1 MSINIIISLITNAIL
16 ILSMATLFY
25 LEKLSG
31 VGCAIGFV
39 ISLVFLLKTLYTL
52 GICSGP
58 HVRIENLKKL
68 EINFIS
74 FNIVLAICV
83 SKAIVLYLKLGLVA
97 SILLAVTIV
106 FSICCGF
113 IFFMAR

>member
-1 MSINIIISLITNAIL
+1 MSISIIISLITNAIL

-25 LEKLSG
+25 FEKLSV
-31 VGCAIGFV
+31 VGCAIGFA
-39 ISLVFLLKTLYTL
+39 ISLVFLLKTLCAL

-68 EINFIS
+68 KINFIS
-74 FNIVLAICV
+74 FNIVLTICV
-83 SKAIVLYLKLGLVA
+83 SKAIVLYLKLGLII
-97 SILLAVTIV
+97 SILLAMTIV
-106 FSICCGF
+106 FSMCCGF